1 MSIEK
6 NLERIATALE
16 SLAAGAVDLGVVIL
30 AADKVIDGAG
40 KTPVQIAPA
49 PILGDGVEEPQA
61 ATPAPKPPKRARKPK
76 STPAPEAPTGDPV
89 TVENVREGLRIFL
102 KAHEAP
108 EAAAI
113 LAEFNSPSVTALDPQ
128 HYAAV
133 LGRLSA

>member
-6 NLERIATALE
+6 NIERIAIALE
-16 SLAAGAVDLGVVIL
+16 DLAAAAITPPVVNN
-30 AADKVIDGAG
+30 AATG

-61 ATPAPKPPKRARKPK
+61 AAPAPKPPKRTRKPK
-76 STPAPEAPTGDPV
+76 STPAPEAAPTGDPV

-102 KAHEAP
+102 KAHEAV